1 MIRRLDEILG
11 QMSARNQC
19 LSLLSTVVGLV
30 DLLAMNACETQARK
44 DQEVTISWVEI
55 FYILYL
61 YLRFRCFGK
70 IQCGL
75 RLFGILW
82 CGFAVFGPPLRP
94 PQYTQ
99 TIFIS

>member
-1 MIRRLDEILG
+1 MLLTVLSNDT
-11 QMSARNQC
+11 C
-19 LSLLSTVVGLV
+19 LSLLSTLDGLV
-30 DLLAMNACETQARK
+30 DLLAMNPCETKARE

-61 YLRFRCFGK
+61 YLRFRFFGK

-94 PQYTQ
+94 PPR
-99 TIFIS
+99 